1 MQKHSSARRALLGAL
16 AAFVLVPIA
25 ACDGGDTRPGSSP
38 SPAAS
43 SPHAGSTGPA
53 TSAKPFD
60 RERFARQFKD
70 LERKYD
76 ARLGVYAIDTGTGRE
91 VTHNDGERFAHA
103 STFKALAAGAVLRK
117 YSLGGMDEVIKYS
130 KKDLVSDSPVS
141 EKHVGTGMSLS
152 ALCDAAVRFS
162 DNTAANLLLDR
173 LGGPRGL
180 DAVLAGIGDDVT
192 RMEHREPELNRW
204 SPGATSDTSTPR
216 ALAGDL
222 RAFVLGDLLGNGER
236 AQLTKWLRTN
246 TTGAELIRAGMPR
259 GWVVGDKTGSGGTY
273 GTRNDIAVVWRPDG
287 APVVVAILSN
297 RFQEDA
303 EYDNAL
309 IAEAASVVAE
319 ALS

>member
-16 AAFVLVPIA
+16 AALALVPIA
-25 ACDGGDTRPGSSP
+25 ACDGTDTRPGSSA

-130 KKDLVSDSPVS
+130 KEDLVSDSPVS

-259 GWVVGDKTGSGGTY
+259 GWVVGDKTGAGGTY

-297 RFQEDA
+297 RFQKDA

>member
-16 AAFVLVPIA
+16 AAFALVPIA
-25 ACDGGDTRPGSSP
+25 ACDGADTRPGSSA

-60 RERFARQFKD
+60 RERFARQFED

-141 EKHVGTGMSLS
+141 ERHVGTGMSLS

-180 DAVLAGIGDDVT
+180 DAVLADIGDDVT

-319 ALS
+319 ALP

>member
-1 MQKHSSARRALLGAL
+1 MQKHSSARRSLLGAL
-16 AAFVLVPIA
+16 AALVLVPTA
-25 ACDGGDTRPGSSP
+25 ACDGESARPGASA

-43 SPHAGSTGPA
+43 SPHAGTTGPA
-53 TSAKPFD
+53 ASTKP
-60 RERFARQFKD
+60 FARQFKD

-117 YSLGGMDEVIKYS
+117 YSMGGMGEVIKYS
-130 KKDLVSDSPVS
+130 REDLVSDSPVS

-222 RAFVLGDLLGNGER
+222 RAFVLGDLLGSGER

-259 GWVVGDKTGSGGTY
+259 GWVVGDKTGSGGSY

-287 APVVVAILSN
+287 APLVVAILSN
-297 RFQEDA
+297 RFQKEA

-309 IAEAASVVAE
+309 IAEAASVVAG

>member
-25 ACDGGDTRPGSSP
+25 ACDGADTRPGSSA

-60 RERFARQFKD
+60 RERFARQFED

-141 EKHVGTGMSLS
+141 ERHVGTGMSLS

-180 DAVLAGIGDDVT
+180 DAVLADIGDDVT

-319 ALS
+319 ALP

>member
-16 AAFVLVPIA
+16 AAFALVPIA
-25 ACDGGDTRPGSSP
+25 ACDGADTRPGSSA

-91 VTHNDGERFAHA
+91 VTHNDAERFAHA
-103 STFKALAAGAVLRK
+103 STFKALAAGAVLHK

-141 EKHVGTGMSLS
+141 ERHVGTGMSLS

-180 DAVLAGIGDDVT
+180 DAVLADIGDDVT

>member
-16 AAFVLVPIA
+16 AAFALVPIA
-25 ACDGGDTRPGSSP
+25 ACDGADTRPGSSA
-38 SPAAS
+38 SPAVS

-60 RERFARQFKD
+60 RERFARQFED

-141 EKHVGTGMSLS
+141 ERHVGTGMSLS

-180 DAVLAGIGDDVT
+180 DAVLADIGDDVT

>member
-16 AAFVLVPIA
+16 AAFALVPIA
-25 ACDGGDTRPGSSP
+25 ACDGADTRPGSSA

-53 TSAKPFD
+53 TSAKPSD
-60 RERFARQFKD
+60 RERFARQFED

-141 EKHVGTGMSLS
+141 ERHVGTGMSLS

-180 DAVLAGIGDDVT
+180 DAVLADIGDDVT

-319 ALS
+319 ALP

>member
-1 MQKHSSARRALLGAL
+1 MQKNSSARRSLLGAL
-16 AAFVLVPIA
+16 AALVLVPIA
-25 ACDGGDTRPGSSP
+25 ACDGEDTRPGASA

-43 SPHAGSTGPA
+43 SPHAGATGPA
-53 TSAKPFD
+53 TSAKPFA

-130 KKDLVSDSPVS
+130 EEDLVSDSPVS

-222 RAFVLGDLLGNGER
+222 RAFVLGDLLGSGER

-259 GWVVGDKTGSGGTY
+259 GWVVGDKTGSGGFY

-287 APVVVAILSN
+287 APLVVAILSN
-297 RFQEDA
+297 RFQRDA
-303 EYDNAL
+303 DYDNAL